1 MKIIVVLFTLFLTV
15 GSSDTMEGKTETF
28 NQYLILGKEL
38 IESVHSTRG
47 DFKFGEDCQ
56 NLDELSDNHE
66 LYIKNLKDNNL
77 IYAGTEDN
85 TDFKTFSLK
94 IDNTEYFCG
103 IPKYKDQSEY
113 TIKTLGRCLIILFR

>member
-15 GSSDTMEGKTETF
+15 GGSDTMEGKRETF

-38 IESVHSTRG
+38 IESVYDTPG
-47 DFKFGEDCQ
+47 DLQFGDDCQ

-85 TDFKTFSLK
+85 TEFKTFSFYVDK
-94 IDNTEYFCG
+94 KKYFCG
-103 IPKYKDQSEY
+103 IPKYKNLPEY
-113 TIKTLGRCLIILFR
+113 TVKTLGRCLIILFR

>member
-15 GSSDTMEGKTETF
+15 GGLDIMGGEIERL
-28 NQYLILGKEL
+28 NQYLILGSKL
-38 IESVHSTRG
+38 FQKVSTTQG
-47 DFKFGEDCQ
+47 QFEYGEDCQ
-56 NLDELSDNHE
+56 NLDELSNNHE
-66 LYIKNLKDNNL
+66 LYIKNLKNNKL

-85 TDFKTFSLK
+85 TDFKTFSFQ

-113 TIKTLGRCLIILFR
+113 TQITLCRCLIILFR